1 MKFTPV
7 ISSNNPSLESAS
19 GANFVMPAFTTARPR
34 ARLFR
39 GWSGMLGQGPPRA
52 RLLWSRQR
60 CPRRFPLR
68 LSQLLPR
75 CAPMII
81 TRAPCAMNSWAVAKS
96 MPLLTPVITAILVFN
111 VIAIRN
117 RILPK
122 QLCDHSGVEVGPD
135 FRNNLVAK
143 SHDPTI
149 TMVESHTIL
158 RSS

>member
-1 MKFTPV
+1 MVWNARSRSATRETTVVTPKV
-7 ISSNNPSLESAS
+7 SPPISFAAFATASALRPDD
-19 GANFVMPAFTTARPR
+19 NYPR
-34 ARLFR
+34 ALRHEF
-39 GWSGMLGQGPPRA
+39 LGGGQVDA
-52 RLLWSRQR
+52 
-60 CPRRFPLR
+60 
-68 LSQLLPR
+68 
-75 CAPMII
+75 A
-81 TRAPCAMNSWAVAKS
+81 
-96 MPLLTPVITAILVFN
+96 LTPVITAILVFN